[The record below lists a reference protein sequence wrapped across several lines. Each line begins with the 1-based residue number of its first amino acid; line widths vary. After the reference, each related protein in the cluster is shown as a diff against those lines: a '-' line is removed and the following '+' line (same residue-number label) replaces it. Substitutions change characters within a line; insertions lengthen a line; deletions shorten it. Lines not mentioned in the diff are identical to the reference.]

1 MNDQR
6 HRKSEVPQF
15 TEQGALMLIELVES
29 TVGFTLHSAVCEAR
43 SRLNIVP
50 LQILQHA
57 DIPGDLK
64 STAFTILRILCGTF
78 RRLPRSCMINEDL
91 KTHEGMPFAT
101 RRNTD
106 LWKRVWN
113 GRRVAVKALRFAS
126 DDDRGQITRV
136 TSFSGGRSLE
146 LTITEIL

>member
-1 MNDQR
+1 MFR
-6 HRKSEVPQF
+6 SSR
-15 TEQGALMLIELVES
+15 ALGEI
-29 TVGFTLHSAVCEAR
+29 
-43 SRLNIVP
+43 NP
-50 LQILQHA
+50 PQILQ
-57 DIPGDLK
+57 DVNIPGDLK

-91 KTHEGMPFAT
+91 KTHEEMPFAT

-106 LWKRVWN
+106 LWKRVCN

-146 LTITEIL
+146 LTIT